1 MKGTASTSEV
11 VFSMPMVSFPSGGT
25 ITRMACG
32 TMMRR
37 RMVPFPMPSALDASV
52 WPLSTEFR
60 PERMISA
67 R

>member
-11 VFSMPMVSFPSGGT
+11 VLSMPMVSLPSGGM
-25 ITRMACG
+25 ITRIACG

-37 RMVPFPMPSALDASV
+37 RILPLPMPRALAASSC
-52 WPLSTEFR
+52 PLSTEFR